1 MKQEKANEEENKQKI
16 EELSKKIPLKKDKI
30 DDATSKGVSQQILK
44 KIFINILQAAGIII
58 YFAILN
64 VIYTK
69 IEQER
74 ILNIVEICSGILL
87 LTALI
92 LLEVSYKKDNESIT
106 ISGIEYL
113 VLAFHSLSIK
123 YVITRYNYQFQI
135 YLLTSSYVFSIYYIL
150 KAIILY
156 TKGRREYLST
166 LSDISEIVKK
176 DEPIVKEAKKRNEE
190 VDIKKASNEQKPKT
204 IKKRGTRKKKDT
216 EELNHK
222 SKEKKKNTSKK
233 DETEKNV
240 DNKKKQI
247 RKRTTKKV
255 KQDEK
260 QQQEEKNVK
269 NKKTDSNKTTTK
281 NNKKE
286 E

>member
-92 LLEVSYKKDNESIT
+92 LLEVSYE
-106 ISGIEYL
+106 
-113 VLAFHSLSIK
+113 
-123 YVITRYNYQFQI
+123 
-135 YLLTSSYVFSIYYIL
+135 
-150 KAIILY
+150 
-156 TKGRREYLST
+156 
-166 LSDISEIVKK
+166 
-176 DEPIVKEAKKRNEE
+176 KR
-190 VDIKKASNEQKPKT
+190 
-204 IKKRGTRKKKDT
+204 
-216 EELNHK
+216 
-222 SKEKKKNTSKK
+222 
-233 DETEKNV
+233 
-240 DNKKKQI
+240 
-247 RKRTTKKV
+247 
-255 KQDEK
+255 
-260 QQQEEKNVK
+260 
-269 NKKTDSNKTTTK
+269 
-281 NNKKE
+281 
-286 E
+286 